1 MAGDFTRRS
10 RGARLISSTFSR
22 NGNPLAAEYAL
33 ARRAG
38 AAIAPVLRPFRM
50 TLRTDDPAHCRI
62 EGRTLVILA
71 ENATQLSRLRQLTGR
86 MSAALAAKGL
96 PIDAIETRIVPKSAS
111 GIREGIELPCSPRAP
126 SAAGAAAVASVAAT
140 VRDEELRRTLEK
152 LSRSLSPDPAAQ
164 KERLAEKLSAE
175 AMHLAEER
183 LERNGRAKA
192 LESDIA
198 AVPVPA
204 EQDAALY
211 PRLAAA
217 RKARLA
223 EKSALESRLAAERA
237 RLGAIE
243 KRLAVLGRALD
254 MLESDPAGAAALAYD
269 MKGVT
274 LRDEKPL
281 PSGGRHSAA
290 AAAALYELSRT
301 CGSAGLQK
309 TARELSKAIAPAKG
323 DFAASL
329 LREIEGE
336 IARLGTAADSPEKEK
351 RLAAL
356 EEARRALRSG
366 SADAGALALRLYG
379 AAG

>member
-10 RGARLISSTFSR
+10 RGARLFSSTFSR
-22 NGNPLAAEYAL
+22 SGGALAAEYAL

-38 AAIAPVLRPFRM
+38 AAVAPVLRPFRM

-111 GIREGIELPCSPRAP
+111 GIRESIDLPCSPRAP

-140 VRDEELRRTLEK
+140 VRDEELRRTLER
-152 LSRSLSPDPAAQ
+152 LSRSLSPDPSAQ
-164 KERLAEKLSAE
+164 RERLAEKLSAE
-175 AMHLAEER
+175 ALRLAEER
-183 LERNGRAKA
+183 MERSGRAKA
-192 LESDIA
+192 LESEIA
-198 AVPVPA
+198 ALAVPA
-204 EQDAALY
+204 ERDAALY

-217 RKARLA
+217 RKAGLA
-223 EKSALESRLAAERA
+223 EKSALESRLGTERA
-237 RLGAIE
+237 RLEAIE
-243 KRLAVLGRALD
+243 RRLAALGQALG
-254 MLESDPAGAAALAYD
+254 MLERDPAGAAALAYD
-269 MKGVT
+269 MTGVT
-274 LRDEKPL
+274 LRDEEPL
-281 PSGGRHSAA
+281 PRGRRHSAA
-290 AAAALYELSRT
+290 AAAALSELSRT

-309 TARELSKAIAPAKG
+309 TARELSKAIAPSEG

-329 LREIEGE
+329 LREAEGE
-336 IARLGTAADSPEKEK
+336 IAKLEAAPPSQEKEK

-356 EEARRALRSG
+356 REARRALRSG
-366 SADAGALALRLYG
+366 TADAEALAARLYG
-379 AAG
+379 AG